1 MKYSDHL
8 WTSYFILKTKAN
20 SREEEEET
28 ELNSFWR
35 GNSVLCGVRD
45 GQVNNWMPEL
55 KGRGN

>member
-1 MKYSDHL
+1 MRDTVDELFHSKN
-8 WTSYFILKTKAN
+8 KTN

-55 KGRGN
+55 KERGN

>member
-1 MKYSDHL
+1 MKLFLSEN
-8 WTSYFILKTKAN
+8 KAN
-20 SREEEEET
+20 SHEEEEET

-55 KGRGN
+55 KERGN